1 MGDSFPLGSGSS
13 SQISRASPVVTAP
26 RLAIAPVGAQHV
38 HMHKPP
44 NNGRV
49 EMPAGDDNSPTPYGS
64 LKIPDCFGADAELLT
79 TAEVAELLRIST
91 SSVRRL
97 QQRRRIS
104 FLKVGGSIRFAKHD
118 VISYLARQRTETI
131 DK

>member
-1 MGDSFPLGSGSS
+1 
-13 SQISRASPVVTAP
+13 
-26 RLAIAPVGAQHV
+26 
-38 HMHKPP
+38 MHKSP

-64 LKIPDCFGADAELLT
+64 LKIPDCFRADAELLT
-79 TAEVAELLRIST
+79 AAEVAELLRISA

-97 QQRRRIS
+97 QQRRRIA
-104 FLKVGGSIRFAKHD
+104 FLKVGGSIRFTKHD

-131 DK
+131 DKQRI

>member
-1 MGDSFPLGSGSS
+1 
-13 SQISRASPVVTAP
+13 VVTAP
-26 RLAIAPVGAQHV
+26 LLVVVRVGAHHV
-38 HMHKPP
+38 HMLKPP

-49 EMPAGDDNSPTPYGS
+49 EMPVGDENSPTPYGS
-64 LKIPDCFGADAELLT
+64 LKIPDRFRADAELLT

-97 QQRRRIS
+97 QQRQRIP
-104 FLKVGGSIRFAKHD
+104 FLKVGGSIRFEKYD